1 MTEHYYKPVGAGDGM
16 GTVVVDEEGMRVFLA
31 HHPRRQTG
39 TKGQQMTKTRLTPKQ
54 RAVLEWLPLDSAIDT
69 FSLETHQELVGLSL
83 LRLVKW
89 REGESFGTFRWHITP
104 AGKQALRDNT
114 K

>member
-1 MTEHYYKPVGAGDGM
+1 
-16 GTVVVDEEGMRVFLA
+16 
-31 HHPRRQTG
+31 
-39 TKGQQMTKTRLTPKQ
+39 MTKTRLTPKQ
-54 RAVLEWLPLDSAIDT
+54 RAALEWLPLDSAIDT

-83 LRLVKW
+83 LRLAKW
-89 REGESFGTFRWHITP
+89 QSGQSFGTFRWHITP